1 MDSTIIGI
9 TLFFSSILISI
20 VLLGRAGAKLDREK
34 LSVISGLNSRK
45 NRSFFGLILLIL
57 LLFLLGRKF
66 QWLHPSFPFYGTIFI
81 LAAYAVFSCV
91 LTLRKLKENHFTRS
105 YVNTYLFCVII
116 RVSGGALLF
125 SFAYPY

>member
-9 TLFFSSILISI
+9 TLFFSTVLISI
-20 VLLGRAGAKLDREK
+20 VLLGRAGVKLDREK

-45 NRSFFGLILLIL
+45 NRIFFGVILFIL
-57 LLFLLGRKF
+57 LLFLSGRKF
-66 QWLHPSFPFYGTIFI
+66 QWLGPSFPFYGIIFI
-81 LAAYAVFSCV
+81 LVAYAVFSCV
-91 LTLRKLKENHFTRS
+91 LTLRKLKENNFTRS
-105 YVNTYLFCVII
+105 YINTYLLCLII